1 MKKELLSIREV
12 AKASGKSRQ
21 AIYQQLNTALKNYVI
36 EKDGRK
42 YVEAVA
48 LSEVYELELD
58 KALQSID
65 SKVDSQSVKS
75 EKTIKQDAESALVKS
90 LYSQI
95 DSLNSQ
101 LDTLNSQMAVKD
113 KQIEKLNATIE
124 QLTANM
130 NQMTIVLSQQ
140 QALHM
145 EHIKQIEDKQAEQEP
160 DQLEQEAKRHW
171 WQRKKKT

>member
-1 MKKELLSIREV
+1 MKSELLSIREF
-12 AKASGKSRQ
+12 AKASGKTRQ
-21 AIYQQLNTALKNYVI
+21 AIYQQLNTALKNYVT
-36 EKDGRK
+36 EKDGQK
-42 YVEAVA
+42 YIKAVA
-48 LSEVYELELD
+48 LSEAYGLELD

-75 EKTIKQDAESALVKS
+75 EKTIKPDAENTLVKS

-95 DSLNSQ
+95 DSLSSQ
-101 LDTLNSQMAVKD
+101 LDTLNSQLTVKD

-145 EHIKQIEDKQAEQEP
+145 EHIKQIEDKQVEQDQPEQE
-160 DQLEQEAKRHW
+160 EAKRHW
-171 WQRKKKT
+171 WQRKKKN